1 MVHPAEIFQESTAE
15 RECTW
20 RGVPPVTTQLFGTPV
35 ILWRGVAKPY
45 GARVLIDGAQT
56 VAHIPVN
63 VQELGCDFYV
73 FLGHKIFGPTGIGVV
88 YAKRELLEIMPPWQG
103 SRQYDQG
110 RHLRRD
116 GL

>member
-1 MVHPAEIFQESTAE
+1 M
-15 RECTW
+15 
-20 RGVPPVTTQLFGTPV
+20 TQM
-35 ILWRGVAKPY
+35 AKRFN
-45 GARVLIDGAQT
+45 ARVLIDGAQS

-63 VQELGCDFYV
+63 MQQLGADFYV
-73 FLGHKIFGPTGIGVV
+73 FSGHKIFGPTGIGVAYV
-88 YAKRELLEIMPPWQG
+88 KEELQEIMPPWQG